1 MNLEQYSTLAIRTLN
16 DLESSEANLAHMALG
31 ITGEAG
37 EVADIIKKHYAYG
50 KSLDTLHLVEEVGDI
65 MFYLN
70 GLLDLLGSSW
80 DEVLEV
86 NIKKLEARYP
96 DLKFNADHAINRD
109 VEAEADAMREKC
121 TYFGTFAVGSWA
133 EAEDEAAKELM
144 NPTYSLTPPATPTTS
159 PAFTVKSE

>member
-1 MNLEQYSTLAIRTLN
+1 MKLEQYSHLAIRTLN

-37 EVADIIKKHYAYG
+37 EVAGIIKKHYAYG
-50 KSLDTLHLVEEVGDI
+50 KPLDKLHLIEEVGDI

-70 GLLDLLGSSW
+70 GLLAELDVEWS
-80 DEVLEV
+80 EVLGV

-109 VEAEADAMREKC
+109 VEAEQKAIAKPDPLSKS
-121 TYFGTFAVGSWA
+121 GWDLWA
-133 EAEDEAAKELM
+133 EALVNVAK
-144 NPTYSLTPPATPTTS
+144 AGK
-159 PAFTVKSE
+159 AK

>member
-1 MNLEQYSTLAIRTLN
+1 MNLDLYSLKAIRTLN
-16 DLESSEANLAHMALG
+16 DLGNLKANLAHMALG

-50 KSLDTLHLVEEVGDI
+50 KPLDKLHLIEEVGDI

-109 VEAEADAMREKC
+109 VEAEQKAIAKPDPLSKS
-121 TYFGTFAVGSWA
+121 GWDLWA
-133 EAEDEAAKELM
+133 EALVNVAK
-144 NPTYSLTPPATPTTS
+144 AGK
-159 PAFTVKSE
+159 AK

>member
-1 MNLEQYSTLAIRTLN
+1 MNLEQYSPLAIRTLN

-70 GLLDLLGSSW
+70 GLLAEIDVEW

-109 VEAEADAMREKC
+109 VDAECEAMIGAAWV
-121 TYFGTFAVGSWA
+121 A
-133 EAEDEAAKELM
+133 AEDAAERELHG
-144 NPTYSLTPPATPTTS
+144 A
-159 PAFTVKSE
+159 K

>member
-1 MNLEQYSTLAIRTLN
+1 MNLDQYSLLAIRTLN
-16 DLESSEANLAHMALG
+16 DLGNLKANLAHMALG

-50 KSLDTLHLVEEVGDI
+50 KPLDKLHLVEEIGDI

-70 GLLDLLGSSW
+70 GLLAELDVEWS
-80 DEVLEV
+80 EVLEV

-109 VEAEADAMREKC
+109 VDAECEAMIGAAWVATEDAAARE
-121 TYFGTFAVGSWA
+121 FLSG
-133 EAEDEAAKELM
+133 
-144 NPTYSLTPPATPTTS
+144 PTDSS
-159 PAFTVKSE
+159 KRFTVDHR

>member
-1 MNLEQYSTLAIRTLN
+1 MNLDLYSLKALRTLN
-16 DLESSEANLAHMALG
+16 DLGNSEANLAHMALG

-50 KSLDTLHLVEEVGDI
+50 KPLDTLHLVEEVGDI

-70 GLLDLLGSSW
+70 GLLVEVGADW
-80 DEVLEV
+80 NEVLEI

-109 VEAEADAMREKC
+109 VEAEQKAIAKPNPLSKSGWDL
-121 TYFGTFAVGSWA
+121 WA
-133 EAEDEAAKELM
+133 EALVNVAK
-144 NPTYSLTPPATPTTS
+144 AGK
-159 PAFTVKSE
+159 AK

>member
-1 MNLEQYSTLAIRTLN
+1 MNLDLYSLLAIRTLN

-50 KSLDTLHLVEEVGDI
+50 KPLDTLHLVEEIGDI

-70 GLLDLLGSSW
+70 GLLVEVGADW
-80 DEVLEV
+80 NEVLEV

-109 VEAEADAMREKC
+109 VEAEKEAM
-121 TYFGTFAVGSWA
+121 VNPSWV
-133 EAEDEAAKELM
+133 EAEDEAARELHG
-144 NPTYSLTPPATPTTS
+144 A
-159 PAFTVKSE
+159 K

>member
-1 MNLEQYSTLAIRTLN
+1 MNLEQYSHLAIRTLN

-70 GLLDLLGSSW
+70 GLLAELDVEWS
-80 DEVLEV
+80 EVLEV

-109 VEAEADAMREKC
+109 VEAEKEVM
-121 TYFGTFAVGSWA
+121 VNSSWV
-133 EAEDEAAKELM
+133 EAEDEAARELHG
-144 NPTYSLTPPATPTTS
+144 A
-159 PAFTVKSE
+159 K

>member
-1 MNLEQYSTLAIRTLN
+1 MNLDLYSTLAIRTLN
-16 DLESSEANLAHMALG
+16 DLGNLKANLAHMALG

-50 KSLDTLHLVEEVGDI
+50 KPLDTLHLVEEVGDI

-109 VEAEADAMREKC
+109 VDAECEAMIGAAWV
-121 TYFGTFAVGSWA
+121 A
-133 EAEDEAAKELM
+133 AEDAAAREFL
-144 NPTYSLTPPATPTTS
+144 SGPPDNS
-159 PAFTVKSE
+159 KWFTVERK

>member
-1 MNLEQYSTLAIRTLN
+1 MNLDQYSLLAIRTLN

-50 KSLDTLHLVEEVGDI
+50 KSLDTLHLVEEIGDI

-70 GLLDLLGSSW
+70 GLLAELDVEWS
-80 DEVLEV
+80 EVLGV
-86 NIKKLEARYP
+86 NIKKLEVRYP

-109 VEAEADAMREKC
+109 VDAECEAMIGAAWVATEDAAARE
-121 TYFGTFAVGSWA
+121 FLSG
-133 EAEDEAAKELM
+133 
-144 NPTYSLTPPATPTTS
+144 PTDSS
-159 PAFTVKSE
+159 KRFTVDHR

>member
-1 MNLEQYSTLAIRTLN
+1 MNLDLYSLLAIRTLN

-50 KSLDTLHLVEEVGDI
+50 KPLDTLHLIEEVGDI

-70 GLLDLLGSSW
+70 GLLVEVGADW
-80 DEVLEV
+80 NEVLEV

-109 VEAEADAMREKC
+109 VDAECEAMIGAAWV
-121 TYFGTFAVGSWA
+121 A
-133 EAEDEAAKELM
+133 AEDAAAREFL
-144 NPTYSLTPPATPTTS
+144 SGPPDNS
-159 PAFTVKSE
+159 KWFTVERK

>member
-1 MNLEQYSTLAIRTLN
+1 MNLEQYSHLAIRTLN
-16 DLESSEANLAHMALG
+16 DLGSFKENLAHMALG

-70 GLLDLLGSSW
+70 GLLAELDVEWS
-80 DEVLEV
+80 EVLEV

-96 DLKFNADHAINRD
+96 DLRFNADHAINRD
-109 VEAEADAMREKC
+109 VEAEQKAIAKPDPLSKS
-121 TYFGTFAVGSWA
+121 GWDLWA
-133 EAEDEAAKELM
+133 EALVNVAK
-144 NPTYSLTPPATPTTS
+144 AGK
-159 PAFTVKSE
+159 AK